1 MLRNFAAYASALA
14 GYTDCPTVTG
24 ARTPRRDNAVAR
36 QEVAGMPG
44 LVGGLCD
51 RLAALVAA
59 AKGVGMP
66 RFRKVPGKDIVV
78 PHSAWQNCY

>member
-36 QEVAGMPG
+36 QEVAGAAG
-44 LVGGLCD
+44 LLGGLRD
-51 RLAALVAA
+51 RPAALVPAA
-59 AKGVGMP
+59 QMLRRGREYNEATACYH
-66 RFRKVPGKDIVV
+66 F
-78 PHSAWQNCY
+78 QN